1 LDTGERRPAGNDRPL
16 LEHQGVYRL
25 AGILTV
31 RRREKRFGRNSL
43 NKQNMESFVMK
54 KKPASFYYQDGKL
67 YISRAF
73 ERKMFFVLTL
83 VMMLL
88 GLFTKISLL

>member
-1 LDTGERRPAGNDRPL
+1 
-16 LEHQGVYRL
+16 
-25 AGILTV
+25 
-31 RRREKRFGRNSL
+31 
-43 NKQNMESFVMK
+43 MK

-67 YISRAF
+67 YISQVF

-88 GLFTKISLL
+88 GLCTKISLL